1 MTNMELPDL
10 SLSRWLGTRDT
21 LHGYCRL
28 LGAIRRSSS
37 PRQRHW
43 AHVTLRVVPEGF
55 ITTPMPCRGGTFG
68 LRLDLI
74 HHRLRILTSGGQSLE
89 LPVEGQSL
97 SRFHSEVMTALKA
110 LEVQLEVEPDRF
122 SDTSPGEWDR
132 EAIDRYRQALI
143 QIDAIFKAFKGE
155 QRQETSPVQLFPHHF
170 DLALSWFSGR
180 TVPGEE
186 AKREEWSDEQM
197 TFGFVSG
204 DETVAEPYFYATA
217 YPEPAGF
224 VGSPLPAGA
233 YWNEPGFSG
242 AVLLYATLRQA
253 AEPQQFLLE
262 YLRMAH
268 EAGSS
273 RMTT

>member
-10 SLSRWLGTRDT
+10 SLSRWQGTRDT

-28 LGAIRRSSS
+28 LGAIRHSSS

-55 ITTPMPCRGGTFG
+55 ITTPMPYRGGTFG

-132 EAIDRYRQALI
+132 EAIDALI
-143 QIDAIFKAFKGE
+143 ESKEYDAARITIGPLLE
-155 QRQETSPVQLFPHHF
+155 VY
-170 DLALSWFSGR
+170 
-180 TVPGEE
+180 
-186 AKREEWSDEQM
+186 SDEPEIHRRM
-197 TFGFVSG
+197 G
-204 DETVAEPYFYATA
+204 DVLVALGTHPPM
-217 YPEPAGF
+217 PE
-224 VGSPLPAGA
+224 S
-233 YWNEPGFSG
+233 SC
-242 AVLLYATLRQA
+242 T
-253 AEPQQFLLE
+253 
-262 YLRMAH
+262 
-268 EAGSS
+268 GSS
-273 RMTT
+273 TTS